1 MKNSIIGIL
10 SLCFGLI
17 GFFSAFWYIGI
28 IPCVIAVVLGII
40 GLMDYLAYK
49 WSSVMGLICAGM
61 GILLFSY
68 TVVKDIN
75 AGDLIIACDKGDF
88 VYVSNVDKY
97 NEALGEFAQILS
109 VAEVKA
115 AQKAVRDSDEEQ
127 SDTADYTV
135 EYEEEWIRDSSVEN
149 TIVVDNTAADH
160 SEAGEKIVEETL
172 GGYVK
177 GTNYGTYWESEWLGM
192 RYDQPSGFT
201 LLSDSQLNDALQ
213 VGNNLVDGAFGEGT
227 ADIAGQNTVYELMVM
242 SPSGNPNFNLGVE
255 KSEDSVGDYAGR
267 LGLALQAYYGDSLV
281 NQSGFE
287 GTQGIGGLYFEKYSF
302 IVDDGALGMHQTYY
316 ITKKEDRMVYII
328 VTYTENYPEDADAI
342 LSGFSE
348 L

>member
-10 SLCFGLI
+10 SLCFGLV
-17 GFFSAFWYIGI
+17 GFFLAYWYVGF
-28 IPCVIAVVLGII
+28 IPCIIAIVLGII

-49 WSSVMGLICAGM
+49 WSSIMGLACAGM

-115 AQKAVRDSDEEQ
+115 AQKAVRDNDEEQ
-127 SDTADYTV
+127 SGTEVIPTV
-135 EYEEEWIRDSSVEN
+135 NEEQWETPIENNAVEN
-149 TIVVDNTAADH
+149 NTAADYLGT
-160 SEAGEKIVEETL
+160 SAEPEEETAR
-172 GGYVK
+172 GYVK

-192 RYDQPSGFT
+192 RYDQPDGFT

-242 SPSGNPNFNLGVE
+242 SYSGNPNFNLGVE
-255 KSEDSVGDYAGR
+255 KSEDSVDDYAGR

-302 IVDDGALGMHQTYY
+302 IVDDGTLGMHQTYY
-316 ITKKEDRMVYII
+316 ITKKEDRLVYII
-328 VTYTENYPEDADAI
+328 ISYSENSPEDAEAI